1 MKVVIFAGG
10 RGTRI
15 SEESLLRPKPMIE
28 IGGRPILWHIMKI
41 YAAYG
46 HNEFIICLGYKGWMI
61 KEYFINYYH
70 HNANLTVDL
79 ADNSVQV
86 HNAFAEPFRI
96 TLVETGLDTATAG
109 RLKRVLPYTNGEPF
123 MLTYGDGVSNVNIDE
138 LLKYHRSH
146 DKVCTMT
153 AIQATS
159 RFGVIKMEDD
169 GIIRS
174 FEEKPA
180 DSGTWINGGFFVLQP
195 EIARYLHADADET
208 MWERQPMDDLAREG
222 QIAAYRHYDF
232 WKAMDTLRDREELE
246 AMLEGGTA
254 PWQTWG
260 GESKLP

>member
-15 SEESLLRPKPMIE
+15 SEESQLRPKPMIA
-28 IGGRPILWHIMKI
+28 IGGKPILWHIMKI

-46 HNEFIICLGYKGWMI
+46 HTEFIICLGYKGWMI

-79 ADNSVQV
+79 KDNSVQV
-86 HNAFAEPFRI
+86 HDNFAEPFKI
-96 TLVETGLDTATAG
+96 TLVETGLDTMTAG

-123 MLTYGDGVSNVNIDE
+123 MLTYGDGVSNVDIDK
-138 LLKYHRSH
+138 LVQFHQQSGKIA
-146 DKVCTMT
+146 TMT

-169 GIIRS
+169 GLISS

-180 DSGTWINGGFFVLQP
+180 DSGTWINGGFFVINP
-195 EIARYLHADADET
+195 EIKNYLHDDADDI
-208 MWERQPMDDLAREG
+208 MWERQPMDDLARDG
-222 QIAAYRHYDF
+222 QIAAYKHTDF
-232 WKAMDTLRDREELE
+232 WKAMDTLRDKEELE
-246 AMLEGGTA
+246 GMWESGKA
-254 PWQTWG
+254 PW
-260 GESKLP
+260 KLF